1 MKETSLQKIIK
12 LFNNNNYK
20 EVVIEART
28 LLKKNKNIQLYGN
41 IALSYL
47 HLGKDRL
54 SKKYL
59 LKIIKIDKN
68 NPNANHNLGLIFSR
82 LGKINKSIYYYNLSL
97 KNGSFFFLTLTEL
110 CELLLKKH
118 KISLANKLIE
128 TYKNKIPDDLK
139 LFLKTSLFNLKY
151 KNKDEFNTQIRN
163 SEKLIDEFKL
173 YNNDKNHTLNELIK
187 KINFIPPTVFPL
199 TFYLEKPEKTLKK
212 YYEIYDQI
220 STGLN
225 IPKKQIP
232 SIIKFKKIK
241 IAFASSILRKHTI
254 TKLFKNWIF
263 KLDKNKFDIY
273 VIDLKSEQDG
283 IYHQIKNY
291 VEETITTTEN
301 LYFNINNIR
310 SKNFDYIIYLDNLIS
325 REASLLFNFQLA
337 KKQVVTWGHPVTS
350 GSKYINY
357 FLSSELM
364 ENKFSEKK
372 YTEKLIKLSNLSIYY
387 EEPKI
392 KINQSIKKYFDDSL
406 TNILNLQ
413 SLFKFQPYEDKIYA
427 EILNRNKNI
436 NLYFID
442 SDIPFHKNIFKKR
455 ISKFLKN
462 KELEKNINFLPR
474 CDNNTF
480 YNYIKFS
487 SFIIDCLS
495 WSGGNTH
502 LEALA
507 LNKAIVTC
515 EGKSLKQN
523 HTTGLLKRINQIEMI
538 TYNHSD
544 YINKILK
551 LSKSK
556 SYIETCEKSIS
567 DNKNKLFYDTECIAS
582 LENALIDNLS

>member
-1 MKETSLQKIIK
+1 M
-12 LFNNNNYK
+12 
-20 EVVIEART
+20 
-28 LLKKNKNIQLYGN
+28 
-41 IALSYL
+41 
-47 HLGKDRL
+47 
-54 SKKYL
+54 
-59 LKIIKIDKN
+59 
-68 NPNANHNLGLIFSR
+68 
-82 LGKINKSIYYYNLSL
+82 
-97 KNGSFFFLTLTEL
+97 
-110 CELLLKKH
+110 LLKKH
-118 KISLANKLIE
+118 KINLANKLIE
-128 TYKNKIPDDLK
+128 TYKNKIPYDLK
-139 LFLKTSLFNLKY
+139 LFLQTSLFNFKY
-151 KNKDEFNTQIRN
+151 KNKDEFDTQIRN

-187 KINFIPPTVFPL
+187 KINFVPPSVFPL

-220 STGLN
+220 SNGLN
-225 IPKKQIP
+225 IPKKQTP
-232 SIIKFKKIK
+232 SIIKLKKIK
-241 IAFASSILRKHTI
+241 IAFASSILRKYTI

-273 VIDLKSEQDG
+273 VIDLKSEQDE
-283 IYHQIKNY
+283 IYHQIKQY
-291 VEETITTTEN
+291 AEEIITTTEN
-301 LYFNINNIR
+301 LDFNINNIR
-310 SKNFDYIIYLDNLIS
+310 NKNFDYIIYLDNLIS

-337 KKQVVTWGHPVTS
+337 KKQAVTWGHPVTS

-372 YTEKLIKLSNLSIYY
+372 YIEKLIKLSNLSIYY

-406 TNILNLQ
+406 INILNLQ
-413 SLFKFQPYEDKIYA
+413 SLFKFQPHEDKIYA

-436 NLYFID
+436 NLHFID

-455 ISKFLKN
+455 ISKFLNDK
-462 KELEKNINFLPR
+462 KLEKNINFLPR

-507 LNKAIVTC
+507 FNKAIVTC

-523 HTTGLLKRINQIEMI
+523 HTTGLLKRINQNEMI
-538 TYNHSD
+538 TYNHLD

-551 LSKSK
+551 LSESK
-556 SYIETCEKSIS
+556 NYIGTCEKSIS
-567 DNKNKLFYDTECIAS
+567 DNKINLFNDKECITS
-582 LENALIDNLS
+582 LENTLIDNLS

>member
-1 MKETSLQKIIK
+1 MKEIDLQKIIK
-12 LFNNNNYK
+12 LFNNNSYR
-20 EVVIEART
+20 EVVIEAHKI
-28 LLKKNKNIQLYGN
+28 LKKNKNIQLYGN

-47 HLGKDRL
+47 HLGKNHL

-118 KISLANKLIE
+118 KINLANKLIE

-139 LFLKTSLFNLKY
+139 LFLQTSLFNLKY
-151 KNKDEFNTQIRN
+151 KNKDEFDTQIRN

-173 YNNDKNHTLNELIK
+173 YNNDKNNTLNELIK
-187 KINFIPPTVFPL
+187 KINFIPPSVFSL

-212 YYEIYDQI
+212 YYKIYDQI
-220 STGLN
+220 SNGLN
-225 IPKKQIP
+225 IPKKQTP

-273 VIDLKSEQDG
+273 VIDLKSEQDE
-283 IYHQIKNY
+283 IYHQIKQY
-291 VEETITTTEN
+291 AEEIITTTEN
-301 LYFNINNIR
+301 LDFNINNIR
-310 SKNFDYIIYLDNLIS
+310 DKNFDYIIYLDNLIS

-337 KKQVVTWGHPVTS
+337 KKQAVTWGHPVTS
-350 GSKYINY
+350 GSRYINY

-406 TNILNLQ
+406 INILNLQ

-436 NLYFID
+436 NLHFID

-455 ISKFLKN
+455 ISKFLNDK
-462 KELEKNINFLPR
+462 KLEKNINFLPR

-507 LNKAIVTC
+507 FNKAIVTC

-523 HTTGLLKRINQIEMI
+523 HTTGLLKRINQNEMI
-538 TYNHSD
+538 TYNHPD

-551 LSKSK
+551 LSESK
-556 SYIETCEKSIS
+556 NYIETCEKSIS
-567 DNKNKLFYDTECIAS
+567 DNKINLFYDKECIAS